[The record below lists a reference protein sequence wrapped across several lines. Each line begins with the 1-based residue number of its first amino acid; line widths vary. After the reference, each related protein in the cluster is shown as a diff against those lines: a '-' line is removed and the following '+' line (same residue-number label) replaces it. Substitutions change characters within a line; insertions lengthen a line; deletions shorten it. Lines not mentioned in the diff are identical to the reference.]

1 MITLEKTMLE
11 LSPDAD
17 YTSMEDL
24 ANELISRITSYTLEQ
39 EKFDENDLDGFYDY
53 LGGLIS
59 AYQSVAGMI
68 GVPHE
73 IAYPNGDC

>member
-1 MITLEKTMLE
+1 MIS
-11 LSPDAD
+11 LSPNAD
-17 YTSMEDL
+17 VVSMDTL
-24 ANELISRITSYTLEQ
+24 ANEVVSRIVSYTEEQ
-39 EKFDENDLDGFYDY
+39 ENYNENDLDGFYDY

-59 AYQSVAGMI
+59 AYQSVATMI